1 MENAL
6 KISMPRMVLLVVP
19 RATSAPWLT
28 LALLEFVLREPSW
41 NQEPAAAMLT
51 DHLVTRLIFVMEAEP
66 VFPIGNLQ
74 ELLATLDMKWQSV
87 WSTNALLMADALK
100 IHLL

>member
-1 MENAL
+1 
-6 KISMPRMVLLVVP
+6 MVLLVVR
-19 RATSAPWLT
+19 RATSVPWPT
-28 LALLEFVLREPSW
+28 LALLEFVSREPSW
-41 NQEPAAAMLT
+41 NQESAAAMLT

-66 VFPIGNLQ
+66 VFPTGNLQ
-74 ELLATLDMKWQSV
+74 ELLATLDLKWQSV